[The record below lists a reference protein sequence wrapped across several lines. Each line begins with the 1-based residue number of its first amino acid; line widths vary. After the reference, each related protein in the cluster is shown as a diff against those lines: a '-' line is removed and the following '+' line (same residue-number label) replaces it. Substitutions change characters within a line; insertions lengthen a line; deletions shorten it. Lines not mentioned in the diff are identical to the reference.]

1 MLTTGNEKMST
12 QIFTSGSK
20 DMRDGNDVLR
30 CQSCFKMAG
39 PQSRVAGGGFWSQP
53 QAQYSASTHKLLKGI
68 SNFNFSSVL
77 YVKVFYLVSNAKNN
91 FLLMQIEINVMDY
104 HGLSFLTKVS
114 FTEWF

>member
-1 MLTTGNEKMST
+1 MSK

-20 DMRDGNDVLR
+20 DMRDGSDVLR
-30 CQSCFKMAG
+30 CQSCLKMAG

-77 YVKVFYLVSNAKNN
+77 YKEQFSAYANWNECYGLSWFIVSDKGKFYRMVLAGLYENN
-91 FLLMQIEINVMDY
+91 F
-104 HGLSFLTKVS
+104 SK
-114 FTEWF
+114 W

>member
-1 MLTTGNEKMST
+1 
-12 QIFTSGSK
+12 
-20 DMRDGNDVLR
+20 
-30 CQSCFKMAG
+30 MAG